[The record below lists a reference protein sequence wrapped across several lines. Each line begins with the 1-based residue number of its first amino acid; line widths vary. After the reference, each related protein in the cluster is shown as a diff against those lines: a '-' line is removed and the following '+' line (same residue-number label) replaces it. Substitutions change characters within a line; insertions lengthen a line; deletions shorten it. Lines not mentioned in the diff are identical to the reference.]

1 MRSMENVSSHL
12 LKNTGGRICLVA
24 KGDSAVDMSAVR
36 NREREIAAGL
46 IDIPTKPAGLLAQDS
61 KSAFREEVRNSFA
74 LLLDAFSRHTGVN
87 PLRIFETIQ
96 PEWVRRMQRCST
108 ASPTMEL
115 ESINFSA
122 AHFRR
127 SRKK

>member
-87 PLRIFETIQ
+87 PLRIFETLQ
-96 PEWVRRMQRCST
+96 PEWVRRMP
-108 ASPTMEL
+108 AP
-115 ESINFSA
+115 FSA
-122 AHFRR
+122 GRDEGLASVHPP
-127 SRKK
+127 